1 MESVYELVH
10 SKFSHQQIVLL
21 QKMTHTCGELSELRS
36 CDYCRR
42 LYHIDCHVPPMSP
55 NDSEFKC
62 SVCEAEGKSR
72 RVACGKCSGCKRE
85 EDCMTCISCVAKY
98 EKGDTKRSKCIFRK
112 CQSWGKAT
120 LIRANTDDTAN
131 DDDDEEDY
139 HDADCRKWGAIFV
152 VSLFIIMYKN
162 FHSLLP

>member
-1 MESVYELVH
+1 
-10 SKFSHQQIVLL
+10 
-21 QKMTHTCGELSELRS
+21 
-36 CDYCRR
+36 
-42 LYHIDCHVPPMSP
+42 
-55 NDSEFKC
+55 
-62 SVCEAEGKSR
+62 
-72 RVACGKCSGCKRE
+72 
-85 EDCMTCISCVAKY
+85 MTCISCVAKY
-98 EKGDTKRSKCIFRK
+98 EKEDTKRSKCIFRK

-139 HDADCRKWGAIFV
+139 HDADCRKWGDIFV